1 MNRRFHTVRLTFAGS
16 LGVLLV
22 LMMVFAGLVSQ
33 LNRRSVRE
41 ARLLVGATGDFGGTP
56 SAMHPN
62 RPLHYKR
69 AAVGKRHWAP
79 LRFQHLRA
87 KAAKLCSA
95 VAINLFELRSILP
108 APPDLAAAS
117 AGQRTTGA
125 RAPPFA

>member
-1 MNRRFHTVRLTFAGS
+1 
-16 LGVLLV
+16 
-22 LMMVFAGLVSQ
+22 MMVFAGLVNQ
-33 LNRRSVRE
+33 LNRLSVRQ
-41 ARLLVGATGDFGGTP
+41 ARLLVSATGDFAGAPAT
-56 SAMHPN
+56 MHPN

-69 AAVGKRHWAP
+69 AALGKRRWAP

-117 AGQRTTGA
+117 AGHRATGA